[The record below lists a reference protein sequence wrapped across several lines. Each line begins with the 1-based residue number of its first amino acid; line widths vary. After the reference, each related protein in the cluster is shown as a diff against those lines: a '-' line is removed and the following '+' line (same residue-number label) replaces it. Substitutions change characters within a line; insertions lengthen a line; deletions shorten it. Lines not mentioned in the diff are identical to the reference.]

1 MVNANRFLGD
11 SHMARRGRKNFEPV
25 SASQGGGHVDPR
37 VGDLTV
43 GDYANGVP
51 NIRLSEMFK
60 SMARQ
65 LIWLIPLG
73 LLGCALA
80 FYLTK
85 DLKRVYTGDGRI
97 MVQLGEEY
105 VYNPVGGAA
114 NGNGLMTTI
123 DTITLTEAALMKNGT
138 VIESVLGQMTPDRQ
152 SQDRFNKEA
161 FAKIRNAGSERARQD
176 AVMELRR
183 SVEESYVVM
192 PRPKSSIIDVVFKH
206 EDPDVAVQTTNAFI
220 DEYLSFRRQVFVE
233 GSSELIT
240 ERREATEAQLN
251 ANERA
256 IARFLARNNVADF
269 ESEQTGLRK
278 RTEDLK
284 ASLNTTRASVAETE
298 AALAQVED
306 RMRATSPTIDLY
318 VDDRTAQRISQAEL
332 ELRQLM
338 AKYLPTSDPVRQKQT
353 ELNELRALQS
363 SYGGK
368 ASGGRRVGPNP
379 EHQALA
385 TQRNTLAATADS
397 LREREFALQGQLN
410 SADSKIR
417 KLTSL
422 TPEYQNLLRERETL
436 NTRLTSY
443 NAKEQEALIDAA
455 QAETQAENVIVI
467 SRAEYANKGR
477 NTRLVMWALGTLGFG
492 IVLGFF
498 ALIRVFLDPR
508 LYVEAGAS
516 RRSNHMPMQEQD
528 IPVMAPEFDPIPE
541 PIPTYEPIAPAYD
554 NPYDQSAATP
564 LPAENYGVS
573 PDAYPS
579 VAQSGYPAGQY
590 TAQASSTAVHGYSP
604 ATGYD
609 PSAYVQFDSSGEVH
623 SMQHSAAPLNQQ
635 PTAGHPL
642 ATQPTVG
649 QADLDHPPMAFQ
661 SNAALDI
668 SSNPYLNG
676 DVQAGSIEG
685 ATQYDEYGR
694 PISPLG

>member
-1 MVNANRFLGD
+1 
-11 SHMARRGRKNFEPV
+11 MAKYGRKKFEPV
-25 SASQGGGHVDPR
+25 SASQQGQQTDPR

-60 SMARQ
+60 SMLKQ
-65 LIWLIPLG
+65 LIWLIPLAIV
-73 LLGCALA
+73 GCGVA

-85 DLKRVYTGDGRI
+85 DMKRVYTGDGRI
-97 MVQLGEEY
+97 LVQLGEEY
-105 VYNPVGGAA
+105 VYNPVGAAA
-114 NGNGLMTTI
+114 NGNGLTTTI

-161 FAKIRNAGSERARQD
+161 FAKIRNAGSERDRQD

-183 SVEESYVVM
+183 SVEESYAVM
-192 PRPKSSIIDVVFKH
+192 PQPKSSIIDVVFKH
-206 EDPDVAVQTTNAFI
+206 EDPKVAVDTVNAFI

-256 IARFLARNNVADF
+256 IARFLSRNNVADF

-284 ASLNTTRASVAETE
+284 ATLNATRASVAETE
-298 AALAQVED
+298 AALNLVED
-306 RMRATSPTIDLY
+306 QLRNTPETITLY
-318 VDDRTAQRISQAEL
+318 QDDRVLQRVSQAEL

-353 ELNELRALQS
+353 ELNELRALQNS
-363 SYGGK
+363 NGGK
-368 ASGGRRVGPNP
+368 ASGGRRVGPNTT
-379 EHQALA
+379 HQALTA
-385 TQRNTLAATADS
+385 RRNTLAATANS
-397 LREREFALQGQLN
+397 FREREFTMQRQLN
-410 SADSKIR
+410 SADSNIR

-443 NAKEQEALIDAA
+443 NAKEQEALIDAD
-455 QAETQAENVIVI
+455 QAEAQAENVIVI

-508 LYVEAGAS
+508 LYVEASAK
-516 RRSNHMPMQEQD
+516 NQPVEVAMEDYDMPE
-528 IPVMAPEFDPIPE
+528 MAPTLDPVPNSIPE
-541 PIPTYEPIAPAYD
+541 PIPTYDPVSPAYA
-554 NPYDQSAATP
+554 NPYEQASTGYVAMDAQ
-564 LPAENYGVS
+564 GVIS
-573 PDAYPS
+573 DAYPS
-579 VAQSGYPAGQY
+579 VAQGGGYPA
-590 TAQASSTAVHGYSP
+590 AQHTPYAGATPVHGYSP

-609 PSAYVQFDSSGEVH
+609 QSAYVQFESSGEVRP
-623 SMQHSAAPLNQQ
+623 MQ
-635 PTAGHPL
+635 PTSAPIAQQDASFQPL
-642 ATQPTVG
+642 AT
-649 QADLDHPPMAFQ
+649 Q
-661 SNAALDI
+661 SNAALDM
-668 SSNPYLNG
+668 SNNPYLNG
-676 DVQAGSIEG
+676 NVQAGSLEG
-685 ATQYDEYGR
+685 GVQYDEYGR

>member
-1 MVNANRFLGD
+1 
-11 SHMARRGRKNFEPV
+11 MAKYGRKKFEPV
-25 SASQGGGHVDPR
+25 SASQTGQQIDPR

-60 SMARQ
+60 SMMRQ
-65 LIWLIPLG
+65 LIWLIPLA
-73 LLGCALA
+73 LIGCALS

-97 MVQLGEEY
+97 LVQLGEEY

-138 VIESVLGQMTPDRQ
+138 IIESVLGQMTPDRQ

-161 FAKIRNAGSERARQD
+161 FAKIRNASSERARQD

-183 SVEESYVVM
+183 SVEESYTVM

-284 ASLNTTRASVAETE
+284 SSLNATRASVAETE
-298 AALAQVED
+298 AALALVED
-306 RMRATSPTIDLY
+306 QLRNTPDTIDLY
-318 VDDRTAQRISQAEL
+318 RDDRVQQRVSQAEL

-353 ELNELRALQS
+353 ELNELRALQNS
-363 SYGGK
+363 NGGK

-379 EHQALA
+379 THQALL
-385 TQRNTLAATADS
+385 TRRNTLAASANS
-397 LREREFALQGQLN
+397 FREREFTLQRQLN
-410 SADSKIR
+410 SADGNIR

-443 NAKEQEALIDAA
+443 NAKEQEALIDADT
-455 QAETQAENVIVI
+455 AETQAENVIVI

-477 NTRLVMWALGTLGFG
+477 NTFLVMWALGTLGFG
-492 IVLGFF
+492 IILGFF

-508 LYVEAGAS
+508 LYVEAGA
-516 RRSNHMPMQEQD
+516 RKRPVPMPIED
-528 IPVMAPEFDPIPE
+528 NIPEMAPAYDPVPDSIPE
-541 PIPTYEPIAPAYD
+541 PIPTYEPFAPDYA
-554 NPYDQSAATP
+554 NPYEQP
-564 LPAENYGVS
+564 LTGYGT
-573 PDAYPS
+573 
-579 VAQSGYPAGQY
+579 AGQQGQIPDVY
-590 TAQASSTAVHGYSP
+590 ASTGTAGSYQAAPYAASGAGGQVHGYSP

-609 PSAYVQFDSSGEVH
+609 QSAYVKFDASGDVR
-623 SMQHSAAPLNQQ
+623 SIQQTAAPLVQHDPSAQ
-635 PTAGHPL
+635 PL
-642 ATQPTVG
+642 APHANVG
-649 QADLDHPPMAFQ
+649 QADMNPSGMAFD

-676 DVQAGSIEG
+676 NMQAGSLDAG
-685 ATQYDEYGR
+685 VQYDEYGR